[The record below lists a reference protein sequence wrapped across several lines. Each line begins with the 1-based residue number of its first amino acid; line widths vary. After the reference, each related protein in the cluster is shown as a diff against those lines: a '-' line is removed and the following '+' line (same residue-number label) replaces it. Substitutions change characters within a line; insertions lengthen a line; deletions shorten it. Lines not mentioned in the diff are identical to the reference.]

1 MMVMDCEG
9 VDDKPLRDCTDED
22 VRLIVAS
29 YANRGSMKLFDDEW
43 FLRTTLEA
51 RERERNPLADAG
63 LIPLLGLGW
72 SRLLLGAARRNSL
85 VRLHSAYVA
94 GLTIAFNDGERRRR
108 RRRARAQLIDAQ
120 AGAFIETSAGRTD
133 SQTKGVSVSTQEQGG
148 AQGQDS
154 PMEPDSPQEPTPGEP
169 GTMPEEPRTAPDAP
183 TMPEEPDL
191 APPESPE
198 ESGDS

>member
-85 VRLHSAYVA
+85 VRLLFRLR
-94 GLTIAFNDGERRRR
+94 GRIDDRLQ
-108 RRRARAQLIDAQ
+108 RRRAK
-120 AGAFIETSAGRTD
+120 TT
-133 SQTKGVSVSTQEQGG
+133 
-148 AQGQDS
+148 
-154 PMEPDSPQEPTPGEP
+154 
-169 GTMPEEPRTAPDAP
+169 TA
-183 TMPEEPDL
+183 
-191 APPESPE
+191 
-198 ESGDS
+198 